1 VRRDDTRF
9 AVLGGMEYQAE
20 QIITPGR
27 PQSMLAWIL
36 FALTMVAAI
45 GLMLVEEQ
53 KLDAANA
60 RAAAATKSEAK
71 ARAELTDAGNAKSTL
86 ETRVQELQTEN
97 GRLTVKV
104 AAAAKVDPPAPA
116 ASTKKARR
124 KHRRHH

>member
-1 VRRDDTRF
+1 
-9 AVLGGMEYQAE
+9 MEYQADPILTSTK
-20 QIITPGR
+20 Q
-27 PQSMLAWIL
+27 QSMLAWIL

-45 GLMLVEEQ
+45 GMMLIEEQ

-71 ARAELTDAGNAKSTL
+71 ARAELTDVAAARRAL
-86 ETRVQELQTEN
+86 DTRVQELQTEN

-104 AAAAKVDPPAPA
+104 AAAANVDPPAPA
-116 ASTKKARR
+116 HVPKKARR